1 MRVGIDYREL
11 ESFVRY
17 YQKFWKKVP
26 AIKTKALAV
35 MGKVM
40 QEEVRDQIR
49 EQGVQDRFGRVNRW
63 QQLTLGDR
71 GGYAKISPMAEHTD
85 STWKG
90 KPVNSRQITI
100 WLERGHGTRRDKYG
114 YRSGEGY
121 VKGRLFYSWAKL
133 RGFRKALDAAERE
146 IDRITDDWEWDDE
159 TGEITSMGGGWNL

>member
-1 MRVGIDYREL
+1 MRGGIDYREL
-11 ESFVRY
+11 ESFARY

-26 AIKTKALAV
+26 AIKTRALAV

-71 GGYAKISPMAEHTD
+71 SGGYAKISPMAEYTD

-90 KPVNSRQITI
+90 KEVNSRQLTT
-100 WLERGHGTRRDKYG
+100 WLERGHGARKDKHG
-114 YRSGEGY
+114 YFSGLSY

-133 RGFRKALDAAERE
+133 KGLRKALDAASRE
-146 IDRITDDWEWDDE
+146 IDRITDDWEWDE
-159 TGEITSMGGGWNL
+159 E